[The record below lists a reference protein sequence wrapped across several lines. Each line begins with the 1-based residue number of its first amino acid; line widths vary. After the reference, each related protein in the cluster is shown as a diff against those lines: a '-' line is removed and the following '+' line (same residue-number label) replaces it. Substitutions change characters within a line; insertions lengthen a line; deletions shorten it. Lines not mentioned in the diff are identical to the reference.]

1 MWEKTKTF
9 ELDIPHRIP
18 AIETNEYLLRQLL
31 TNLLDNA
38 IKYTPKGGRI
48 GLKIEPVN
56 KSVRFEILD
65 TGIGI
70 PQEHIPRIFER
81 FYRVDPARSREMGGT
96 GLGLSIVKHIVHLH
110 HGSIKVESTVN
121 VGSKFIITIP
131 LQQPKYAA

>member
-1 MWEKTKTF
+1 MPRQ
-9 ELDIPHRIP
+9 IPT
-18 AIETNEYLLRQLL
+18 IETDEYLLRQLL

-48 GLKIEPVN
+48 GLKINPV
-56 KSVRFEILD
+56 KGSVQFEISD

-96 GLGLSIVKHIVHLH
+96 GLGLSIVKHIVNLH
-110 HGSIKVESTVN
+110 HGFVKVESTMN
-121 VGSKFIITIP
+121 VGSKFIITLP
-131 LQQPKYAA
+131 QQQPKYAA

>member
-1 MWEKTKTF
+1 M
-9 ELDIPHRIP
+9 
-18 AIETNEYLLRQLL
+18 IETNEYLLRQLL

-38 IKYTPKGGRI
+38 IKYSHKGGRI
-48 GLKIEPVN
+48 DLKVAPMN
-56 KSVRFEILD
+56 KSIQFEISD

-96 GLGLSIVKHIVHLH
+96 GLGLAIVKHIVHLH

-121 VGSKFIITIP
+121 AGSKFIITIP
-131 LQQPKYAA
+131 LQQPKYIA

>member
-1 MWEKTKTF
+1 MPRQ
-9 ELDIPHRIP
+9 IPT
-18 AIETNEYLLRQLL
+18 IETDEYLLRQLL

-48 GLKIEPVN
+48 GLKINPV
-56 KSVRFEILD
+56 KGSVQFEISD

-110 HGSIKVESTVN
+110 HGSIKVESTIN

-131 LQQPKYAA
+131 RQQSKYTA